1 MANESPPIAVRA
13 ALPVVLNVLDVR
25 RENDE
30 MVTVFLARPEEAEAA
45 PMGLDL
51 AAFVPGRFFM
61 VWLPGLDEKPYAVC
75 RLDAERI
82 GVTVQKRG
90 PFSTAMSGLTPGA
103 RVGLRGPFGRGF
115 WGAGNHGDG
124 GRVALIGGGC
134 GTAVVAPM
142 RSGLPQASVVQGSR
156 TAGVVL
162 RMADLG
168 EQVVFTDDG
177 SAGRKGMPTE
187 WLAEQLQAGALD
199 AVYTCGPEA
208 MMFGVVS
215 LCREAGVECQACLER
230 YMKCGIGVCGQCE
243 CDGRRVC
250 VEGPVFSAEELAEM
264 PSFGRRRR
272 DKAGRLIALDVCPA
286 GPQGIPNGLATKGT
300 KSRKNGNSN

>member
-1 MANESPPIAVRA
+1 MTMPDERPPAGVRP
-13 ALPVVLNVLDVR
+13 ALPVMLRVVEVC

-30 MVTVFLARPEEAEAA
+30 MVTVYLARADEAEAA
-45 PMGLDL
+45 AMGLEL

-61 VWLPGLDEKPYAVC
+61 VWLPGLDEKPYAVSS
-75 RLDAERI
+75 LDAERV
-82 GVTVQKRG
+82 GLTVQQRG
-90 PFSTAMSGLTPGA
+90 PFSTAMGALRPGE

-115 WGAGNHGDG
+115 WGLQDHGDG

-134 GTAVVAPM
+134 GTGVVAPM
-142 RSGLPQASVVQGSR
+142 RELLPQAAVVQGSR

-162 RMADLG
+162 RLPALDG
-168 EQVVFTDDG
+168 QVVFTDDG
-177 SAGRKGMPTE
+177 TEGCRGFPTE
-187 WLAEQLQAGALD
+187 WLAAQLRAGALD

-208 MMFGVVS
+208 MMVGVAT
-215 LCREAGVECQACLER
+215 LCREAGVPCQVCMER

-250 VEGPVFSAEELAEM
+250 VEGPVFTTEELAEM

-272 DKAGRLIALDVCPA
+272 DKAGRIIVLDSCPSGSQA
-286 GPQGIPNGLATKGT
+286 AP
-300 KSRKNGNSN
+300 S